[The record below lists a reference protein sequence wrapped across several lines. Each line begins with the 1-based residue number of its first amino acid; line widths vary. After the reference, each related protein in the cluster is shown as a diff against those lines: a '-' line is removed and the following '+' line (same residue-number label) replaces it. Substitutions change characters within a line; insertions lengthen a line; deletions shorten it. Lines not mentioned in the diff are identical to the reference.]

1 MCECVRGLVSFAMVN
16 GHGRCSSV
24 VGLSSER
31 DLDYVR
37 CVLTVCRRPVGCQS
51 GLGDCKWEES
61 IKTAMS
67 D

>member
-37 CVLTVCRRPVGCQS
+37 CVLTVCRRPVGCQLS
-51 GLGDCKWEES
+51 IGTWGLQVGGKYQDC
-61 IKTAMS
+61 